1 MKFSKEL
8 KAGLIALL
16 AIVGFIVLFQ
26 FMKGRSLFTTD
37 NIFYAKYDNVEGL
50 AQSAPVSIN
59 GLKVGQVDRI
69 IPVTA
74 KDGKISFVV
83 KITVDDNFEFSKN
96 TTVEIFEP
104 GLMSGK
110 EMKLNLMYGGESAK
124 DGDTLKGAYKL
135 GMLNSLS
142 SQVGPVKDQLQT
154 VLHRV
159 DSLMMNAN
167 MVMNAQN
174 REEIRALLQNL
185 NKTVS
190 ALQTT
195 AGSVNQLVGHNDPKL
210 QKVLDDASV
219 TMQSGKTTLD
229 KYGNLAE
236 SIDTQKLNATIA
248 NLDATVGQLN
258 KVMSGIDRGEG
269 SLGKI
274 MKDEQ
279 LYNNLN
285 AASTNLN
292 KLLEDFKANPK
303 RYVNFSVFGKN
314 ANKE

>member
-16 AIVGFIVLFQ
+16 AIVGFVVLFQ

-50 AQSAPVSIN
+50 AQSSPVSIN
-59 GLKVGQVDRI
+59 GLKVGQVDKI
-69 IPVTA
+69 IPQTG
-74 KDGKISFVV
+74 KDGKLYFIV
-83 KITVDDNFEFSKN
+83 KITVDDKFEFSKN
-96 TTVEIFEP
+96 SNLEIFEP
-104 GLMSGK
+104 SLMGGK
-110 EMKLNLMYGGESAK
+110 EMRVNLFYGGPSAK
-124 DGDTLKGAYKL
+124 DGDTLKGAFKL
-135 GMLNSLS
+135 GMMNSLS

-159 DSLMMNAN
+159 DSLMANAN
-167 MVMNAQN
+167 QVMNAQN
-174 REEIRALLQNL
+174 REEIRILLHNL
-185 NKTVS
+185 NKTVG
-190 ALQTT
+190 ALETT
-195 AGSVNQLVGHNDPKL
+195 AGNVNKLVGNNDPKL
-210 QKVLDDASV
+210 QKVLDEASL

-236 SIDTQKLNATIA
+236 SIDTKQLNQTIA

-258 KVMSGIDRGEG
+258 KVVSGIDRGEG

-274 MKDEQ
+274 MKDDQ

-285 AASTNLN
+285 SASTNLN
-292 KLLEDFKANPK
+292 SLIEDMKANPK
-303 RYVNFSVFGKN
+303 RYINFSVFGKN
-314 ANKE
+314 SKD